1 MCEAVKYWALVSLAA
16 PPALSPRPFYCSW
29 EREAT
34 CTPTGAQPTARQ
46 GSEALYWDAVLMF
59 DCLGKGSTCF
69 WVETDGTSEQIL
81 TRGMLEKTLKSDM
94 PRSQWLQTAEILIL
108 YHVAEGCIW
117 SATAIGLLPR
127 VRGGDGGATVQV
139 ETLEE
144 GAQNDC
150 SCNTRHNGVRDR
162 QPQGWQRHKAEPA
175 LREGSRSSEPKGE
188 KQRVT
193 VGRRWK
199 KSGSR
204 SWVYITTTMKQFL
217 KHISENA
224 DR

>member
-34 CTPTGAQPTARQ
+34 CTPTGVQPT
-46 GSEALYWDAVLMF
+46 GPSGWWGFVLRCRSDVWLSWQRKHML
-59 DCLGKGSTCF
+59 LG
-69 WVETDGTSEQIL
+69 WADGTSEQIL

-204 SWVYITTTMKQFL
+204 SWVYITATMKQFL

-224 DR
+224 GR